1 MSKVPDELLYSE
13 EHLWVEWTDDVATVG
28 LTDYAQ
34 REMGDTVF
42 VELPSIDET
51 FARLDVFG
59 TIEAVK
65 AVSELFSPIGGVVL
79 DTNPRLAKEPELLN
93 TDPYG
98 EGWLMKLRPRSLL
111 ERDELLGPTEYREH
125 TGD

>member
-1 MSKVPDELLYSE
+1 MSQVPDELLYTE
-13 EHLWVEWTDDVATVG
+13 EHLWAAWTDDAVTIG

-34 REMGDTVF
+34 HELGDMVF
-42 VELPSIDET
+42 VELPALDEV

-79 DTNPRLAKEPELLN
+79 AVNPRLAKEPELIN
-93 TDPYG
+93 SDPYG
-98 EGWLMKLRPRSLL
+98 EGWLIRLRPKSLS
-111 ERDELLGPTEYREH
+111 ERDELLGSAEYREH

>member
-1 MSKVPDELLYSE
+1 MSTVPDSLLFSE
-13 EHLWVEWTDDVATVG
+13 EHLWAAWTDDVVTIG

-34 REMGDTVF
+34 HELGDTIS
-42 VELPSIDET
+42 VELPSLDES

-65 AVSELFSPIGGVVL
+65 QVTELFSPIGGVVL
-79 DTNPRLAKEPELLN
+79 ATNPRLAKEPELVN
-93 TDPYG
+93 SDPYG
-98 EGWLMKLRPRSLL
+98 EGWLVRLRPKSIA
-111 ERDELLGPTEYREH
+111 ERDELLGPAEYREH

>member
-1 MSKVPDELLYSE
+1 VSEVPDELLYTE
-13 EHLWVEWTDDVATVG
+13 EHLWVAWTDDAATVG

-34 REMGDTVF
+34 QELGDMVF
-42 VELPSIDET
+42 VELPALDEVV
-51 FARLDVFG
+51 ARLDVFG

-79 DTNPRLAKEPELLN
+79 AVNPRLAKEPELIN
-93 TDPYG
+93 SDPYG
-98 EGWLMKLRPRSLL
+98 EGWLMRLRPKSIA
-111 ERDELLGPTEYREH
+111 ERDELLGSAEYREH

>member
-1 MSKVPDELLYSE
+1 MSEVPDELLYTE
-13 EHLWVEWTDDVATVG
+13 EHLWVAWTDDAATVG

-34 REMGDTVF
+34 QELGDMVF
-42 VELPSIDET
+42 VELPALDEVV
-51 FARLDVFG
+51 ARLDVFG

-79 DTNPRLAKEPELLN
+79 AVNPRLAKEPELIN
-93 TDPYG
+93 SDPYG
-98 EGWLMKLRPRSLL
+98 EGWLMRLRPKSIA
-111 ERDELLGPTEYREH
+111 ERDELLGSAEYREH

>member
-1 MSKVPDELLYSE
+1 MSEVPDELLYTE
-13 EHLWVEWTDDVATVG
+13 EHLWVAWTDDAATVG

-34 REMGDTVF
+34 HELGDMVF
-42 VELPSIDET
+42 VELPALDEVV
-51 FARLDVFG
+51 ARLDVFG

-79 DTNPRLAKEPELLN
+79 ATNPRLAKEPELIN
-93 TDPYG
+93 SDPYG
-98 EGWLMKLRPRSLL
+98 EGWLMRLRPKSIA
-111 ERDELLGPTEYREH
+111 ERDELLGPVEYREH